1 MRDSDQNKE
10 LFPWKIVWI
19 WLMIFTMRGEIV
31 ILRLLQIITKTK
43 LSILIEKLNLTTP
56 YN

>member
-19 WLMIFTMRGEIV
+19 WLMIFTMSGEIV
-31 ILRLLQIITKTK
+31 ILRLLQIITKMK